1 MPGLSEKTTIREYQN
16 FAKEIYGRSNEL
28 QFGLSDM
35 LINMQRFAMRTLKGI
50 RKSDYDKA
58 KFNLAITTSWLMST
72 LGRLHIDLEDSVWRR
87 FPNLCSYCASLP
99 CSCRETGIKERK
111 EVQVDESKR
120 PVTIKDFQEMFR
132 QVYPPEKR
140 TIEHAGIHLAE
151 EIGEFS
157 EAILAYRGDHDDESF
172 ERIVQESA
180 DIFSCIIGVFNSLG
194 VDVAKELSDM
204 FSGGCHECKKLPC
217 ECSFKSIVYYKS

>member
-1 MPGLSEKTTIREYQN
+1 MPGLSENTTIREYQN

-35 LINMQRFAMRTLKGI
+35 LINMQRFAMRALKGI
-50 RKSDYDKA
+50 RKKDYDKA
-58 KFNLAITTSWLMST
+58 RFNLTITTSWLMST
-72 LGRLHIDLEDSVWRR
+72 LGRLHIDLEDSIWKR
-87 FPNLCSYCASLP
+87 FPSLCSYCASLP

-132 QVYPPEKR
+132 HIYPPEKR

-157 EAILAYRGDHDDESF
+157 EAILVYRGEHDDDSF
-172 ERIVQESA
+172 ERIIQESA
-180 DIFSCIIGVFNSLG
+180 DVFSCIIGVFNSLG
-194 VDVAKELSDM
+194 VDVTKELYDM
-204 FSGGCHECKKLPC
+204 FSDGCHECKKMPC